1 MIDSPAQKLRK
12 ILKKNKLHIMPC
24 CYDPLSAKMIEQ
36 AKFDLSFMS
45 GFATAAAKLGL
56 PDTGLISY
64 GEIIDQGR
72 NICDSVNIPIIG
84 DGDTGYGNAINVRRT
99 VRGFYKAGFA
109 AVMIEDQVSPK
120 RCGHTRG
127 KKVVALDEA
136 IGRIKAAVDEKKSGS
151 DILIMARTDARFYH
165 GLDEAIN
172 RMKKFQELGAD
183 ILFIEGPKN
192 KNEMKE
198 ICKKLTGIKLINLVE
213 GGDTPLLKPKELES
227 MGFNIAAYPLT
238 ILSAAMKATKIV
250 LENFQNNKNNKNML
264 MSFSEMQKIIGFDDY
279 FKLEKK
285 YKN

>member
-1 MIDSPAQKLRK
+1 MKDSPAQKLRK

-64 GEIIDQGR
+64 GEVIDQGR

-84 DGDTGYGNAINVRRT
+84 DGDTGYGNAINIRRT

-127 KKVVALDEA
+127 KQVVALDEA

-151 DILIMARTDARFYH
+151 DILIMARTDARFDH
-165 GLDEAIN
+165 GLEEAII

-192 KNEMKE
+192 KNEMIE
-198 ICKKLTGIKLINLVE
+198 ICNKLTGIKMINLVE

-285 YKN
+285 YKK

>member
-1 MIDSPAQKLRK
+1 MKDSPAQKLRK

-64 GEIIDQGR
+64 GEVIDQGR

-84 DGDTGYGNAINVRRT
+84 DGDTGYGNAINIRRT

-127 KKVVALDEA
+127 KQVVALDEA

-151 DILIMARTDARFYH
+151 DILIMARTDARFDH
-165 GLDEAIN
+165 GLDEAIT

-192 KNEMKE
+192 KNEMIE
-198 ICKKLTGIKLINLVE
+198 ICNKLTGIKMINLVE

>member
-12 ILKKNKLHIMPC
+12 ILKINKLHIMPC

-64 GEIIDQGR
+64 GEVIDQGR

-84 DGDTGYGNAINVRRT
+84 DGDTGYGNAINIRRT

-127 KKVVALDEA
+127 KQVVALDEA

-151 DILIMARTDARFYH
+151 DILIMARTDARFDH
-165 GLDEAIN
+165 GLDEAIT

-192 KNEMKE
+192 KNEMIE
-198 ICKKLTGIKLINLVE
+198 ICNKLTGIKMINLVE

-285 YKN
+285 YKK